1 MLQSGYNFY
10 SFDKDSDLIKDIEE
24 FRKEKSDYDTSF
36 FSRIKQD
43 TCEVYPYWPRA
54 FTLEIASF
62 FISKKSWTYIDF
74 HWYKEYIMTLRNIKE
89 QERDENF
96 WNWVREFPHALQEV
110 MEGNDFNKYLSW
122 EESWISHQNKLWETE
137 LQSVQKTLDICKQSY
152 GSQVTKI
159 HIILTPIKCTYS
171 PDYFKK
177 ENDLFFILGT
187 FRIDSIIHE
196 CLHHDV
202 HPIISKYTQVVLNHT
217 LPYPGIDRSYY
228 LNGDAN
234 GKLNAFEEYIVC
246 RLTDEI
252 LKMKFTL
259 DLDEYI
265 LGNLKNLE

>member
-1 MLQSGYNFY
+1 M
-10 SFDKDSDLIKDIEE
+10 
-24 FRKEKSDYDTSF
+24 
-36 FSRIKQD
+36 
-43 TCEVYPYWPRA
+43 
-54 FTLEIASF
+54 
-62 FISKKSWTYIDF
+62 
-74 HWYKEYIMTLRNIKE
+74 
-89 QERDENF
+89 
-96 WNWVREFPHALQEV
+96 
-110 MEGNDFNKYLSW
+110 
-122 EESWISHQNKLWETE
+122 
-137 LQSVQKTLDICKQSY
+137 
-152 GSQVTKI
+152 
-159 HIILTPIKCTYS
+159 
-171 PDYFKK
+171 
-177 ENDLFFILGT
+177 FFILGT